1 MRKIR
6 ELNKLLK
13 AGKKPVASKPASD
26 TTYVERRSG
35 PADRRTIP
43 TFIADD
49 RRSGI
54 ADRRKNDKTG
64 AQKRCNDII
73 MSF

>member
-1 MRKIR
+1 MKKIR
-6 ELNKLLK
+6 ELNKLLRD
-13 AGKKPVASKPASD
+13 GKKPVVSKPAPD

-35 PADRRTIP
+35 RADRRRIP

-54 ADRRKNDKTG
+54 ADRRQTDKTG
-64 AQKRCNDII
+64 PKTR
-73 MSF
+73 